1 LGVSYRGGVKESA
14 FSGVFPTVDALKEA
28 GAIVLV
34 HDPMYTNRE
43 ILELG
48 FTPYAIGN
56 SVDGV
61 ILQADHAEY
70 KELSSKDFPGLK
82 TIVDGRRTLTPENFI
97 GVSFRV
103 IGGPKD

>member
-1 LGVSYRGGVKESA
+1 
-14 FSGVFPTVDALKEA
+14 
-28 GAIVLV
+28 
-34 HDPMYTNRE
+34 
-43 ILELG
+43 
-48 FTPYAIGN
+48 
-56 SVDGV
+56 VDGV